1 MLLVTEKPCVL
12 INLATKREHRHAPLA
27 TRLSHQA
34 CPVRVKKDVGQGVS
48 ERVRIA
54 RIGDETGLSVDDK
67 FWRGPVAGPDN
78 RSAVQHRPQRHQVEW
93 VWIHRRNRTDG
104 RRAMRFTQTI
114 LIKPPAVMQR
124 VGWQASIIGDCPQGD
139 EVLRPITED
148 NELAWHSLDGTNHR
162 TCELIPAL
170 GARRPATK
178 EHDRPTVQAKSQP
191 ESLSVTCP

>member
-1 MLLVTEKPCVL
+1 
-12 INLATKREHRHAPLA
+12 
-27 TRLSHQA
+27 
-34 CPVRVKKDVGQGVS
+34 
-48 ERVRIA
+48 
-54 RIGDETGLSVDDK
+54 
-67 FWRGPVAGPDN
+67 
-78 RSAVQHRPQRHQVEW
+78 
-93 VWIHRRNRTDG
+93 
-104 RRAMRFTQTI
+104 MRFTQAI

-124 VGWQASIIGDCPQGD
+124 VGWQARIIGDCAQGN

-191 ESLSVTCP
+191 ESLSITCL